1 MTQPTPEE
9 IQDFDRAQEGF
20 QKAQDQLGKAVA
32 DLRKAIA
39 LSITMEAR
47 LAGSNAKDRLI
58 AIAASCR
65 ANWSGGA
72 ASVSNILET
81 ITREEALYHIQYR
94 LIHDIK

>member
-1 MTQPTPEE
+1 MNEPTPE
-9 IQDFDRAQEGF
+9 IRQDYARAQEDF
-20 QKAQDQLGKAVA
+20 QKAQDQVSKAIT
-32 DLRKAIA
+32 DLRKAVA